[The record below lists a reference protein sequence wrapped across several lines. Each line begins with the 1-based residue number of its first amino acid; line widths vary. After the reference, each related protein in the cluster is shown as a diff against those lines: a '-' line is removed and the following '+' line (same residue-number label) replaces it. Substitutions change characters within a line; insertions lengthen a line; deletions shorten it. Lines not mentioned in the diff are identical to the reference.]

1 MYTEQRITTVRF
13 TKQSFALYYSDW
25 RSLPPFSAARTLVRR
40 YASTLLAVDPAGA
53 RAELEEIAFV
63 INPKPVFNPHFFG
76 NRTSSAARYNIPFGR
91 HVSTMSLDGNMTT
104 APYIV
109 GISYRFAARM
119 LDASSTSVSTGST
132 ADISYTLSE
141 VCRAYNSICAVF
153 EVELNSEGCI

>member
-1 MYTEQRITTVRF
+1 M
-13 TKQSFALYYSDW
+13 
-25 RSLPPFSAARTLVRR
+25 
-40 YASTLLAVDPAGA
+40 
-53 RAELEEIAFV
+53 AELEEITFV
-63 INPKPVFNPHFFG
+63 INPKPVFDPQFFG
-76 NRTSSAARYNIPFGR
+76 NRTSSTPRYNIPSGR
-91 HVSTMSLDGNMTT
+91 HVSTMGLDGNMTT

-119 LDASSTSVSTGST
+119 LDASATSVSTGST